1 MIFLI
6 TSRSNS
12 ATLPICFEKRIFYSL
27 TINNN
32 FTTMKKFFTLFALL
46 SVGLSAWAQTYT
58 LELHELTEEEE
69 FVYFSHA
76 MKEGTN
82 GIYTLDKYVYLYGPE
97 EIYNEEEGYDEP
109 GDPIEYQFVVKDNN
123 NERVDVL
130 PYPIGDVESAGWYL
144 FYFRYTP
151 ESGLYLDNSEGPLFE
166 IIITD
171 DLSFA
176 TEGTLEIEEENIE
189 YRRSNCNQW
198 GTLCLQ
204 FNFMIENQYDVTF
217 YQIES
222 VADGVMTFTP
232 YDQDDEIWGGTPV
245 VFKLDEGNDDLV
257 VSQSGAYPYI
267 ASKPEPSYTD
277 AGWTMQGTFESINSG
292 SNIYYYLSKDATGD
306 GVFYGKNITIP
317 PYRAWFTA
325 PDDYNPAPLRIS
337 IDDTEGLQFV
347 EQEDG
352 TVKVYYDLQG
362 RKLDEAQKGLKIE
375 NGKVIMVK

>member
-1 MIFLI
+1 
-6 TSRSNS
+6 
-12 ATLPICFEKRIFYSL
+12 
-27 TINNN
+27 
-32 FTTMKKFFTLFALL
+32 MKKFFTLFALL

-82 GIYTLDKYVYLYGPE
+82 GIYTLHKYVYLYGPE

-151 ESGLYLDNSEGPLFE
+151 ESGLYLDKSEGPLFD

-176 TEGTLEIEEENIE
+176 IEGTLAQELEGVSII
-189 YRRSNCNQW
+189 YTRSRCNQW
-198 GTLCLQ
+198 GTLCLP
-204 FNFMIENQYDVTF
+204 FNYIPKEQDNVTF
-217 YQIES
+217 YQLEN
-222 VADGVMTFTP
+222 VAEGVMTFAP
-232 YDQDDEIWGGTPV
+232 FDEYENGEIFQIWGGESV

-277 AGWTMQGTFESINSG
+277 AGWTMHGTFETVYSG
-292 SNIYYYLSKDATGD
+292 DNTYYFIANHDNGE
-306 GVFYGKNITIP
+306 GVYYGKDITIP

-325 PDDYNPAPLRIS
+325 PDGYDGAPLRIS

>member
-46 SVGLSAWAQTYT
+46 SVGLSAWAQTYM
-58 LELHELTEEEE
+58 LELREKDDKEEDN
-69 FVYFSHA
+69 VYLSYA

-82 GIYTLDKYVYLYGPE
+82 GIYTLDKYVYL
-97 EIYNEEEGYDEP
+97 DEP
-109 GDPIEYQFVVKDNN
+109 ENCEWYNGNEWVLGYKPINYRFVVTKNDAILS
-123 NERVDVL
+123 EL
-130 PYPIGDVESAGWYL
+130 PYTIEDVESAGWYL
-144 FYFRYTP
+144 FYFRYTS
-151 ESGLYLDNSEGPLFE
+151 ESGLYLDKSEGPLSD

-176 TEGTLEIEEENIE
+176 TEGTIEIKEEENIE
-189 YRRSNCNQW
+189 YRRYGCNQW

-232 YDQDDEIWGGTPV
+232 YDQYDEILGGTPV
-245 VFKLDEGNDDLV
+245 VFKLDEGIDDLV
-257 VSQSGAYPYI
+257 VSQSGAYPNI
-267 ASKPEPSYTD
+267 ASVPEPSYTD

-292 SNIYYYLSKDATGD
+292 SNIYYY
-306 GVFYGKNITIP
+306 
-317 PYRAWFTA
+317 
-325 PDDYNPAPLRIS
+325 
-337 IDDTEGLQFV
+337 
-347 EQEDG
+347 
-352 TVKVYYDLQG
+352 
-362 RKLDEAQKGLKIE
+362 
-375 NGKVIMVK
+375 